1 MDPWGWIAVYA
12 VGLAALQLLVYRYLL
27 SGDDEVG
34 YDRVFRD
41 RDDRP
46 DSVASGSD
54 RGGSARPPRLA
65 AAPGRVERSPEDADS
80 RGRYCPRC
88 GTMNEPDSTFDRCWY
103 CANRLA

>member
-1 MDPWGWIAVYA
+1 MDSWGWIAVYA

-27 SGDDEVG
+27 DDGDDVG
-34 YDRVFRD
+34 YDRVFGD

-54 RGGSARPPRLA
+54 RGGPVRAPRLA
-65 AAPGRVERSPEDADS
+65 ASPNRGEDARGGS
-80 RGRYCPRC
+80 EGRYCRRC
-88 GTMNEPDSTFDRCWY
+88 DTTNEPDPTFDRCWN

>member
-27 SGDDEVG
+27 NGDDEVG
-34 YDRVFRD
+34 YDRVFGD

-46 DSVASGSD
+46 DSATSGSD
-54 RGGSARPPRLA
+54 HGGSARPTGLA
-65 AAPGRVERSPEDADS
+65 AASGRVERPREDADS

-88 GTMNEPDSTFDRCWY
+88 ETMNEPDPTFDRCWN